1 MLLSGHLRLLDGH
14 IFSQNQVIKVR
25 YDLIGKKPKI
35 NENDLFDFYSE
46 NLPLRKGMKI
56 ASDAILI
63 CELRHRMAFIAEDVA
78 YQKRCSVVRIMPFL
92 AERRVYFDVDSP
104 GKYLIASMQMNTEQ
118 RTKYNSHTC
127 KKVTG

>member
-1 MLLSGHLRLLDGH
+1 M
-14 IFSQNQVIKVR
+14 R